1 MARSMASVPPTVP
14 VVPSPSN
21 APAATRPLVAPFAE
35 KYVAAHIRDLQSL
48 PLAQISGAIELLR
61 AAHAANRRIFIFGN
75 GGSAANAS
83 HFATDL
89 GKGASDALGCRFKV
103 LSLTD
108 NVAWLTAIGND
119 YAYED
124 VFVRQMENYAEPSDL
139 AISVSVSGD
148 SPNCVKALSWA
159 QAHGLATIALVGA
172 KRGRTAELAQLVIE
186 IPDTHYGRVEDAQMT
201 VLHLL
206 CYAFMELPEFG
217 SNVI

>member
-1 MARSMASVPPTVP
+1 M
-14 VVPSPSN
+14 
-21 APAATRPLVAPFAE
+21 
-35 KYVAAHIRDLQSL
+35 YVAAHIRDLQSL
-48 PLAQISGAIELLR
+48 PLAQIAGAAELLH

-89 GKGASDALGCRFKV
+89 GKGASDALGRRFKV

-124 VFVRQMENYAEPSDL
+124 VFVRQMENYAEPGDL